1 MTSWT
6 LLILCQKEKRTLECL
21 VPTIKCSGSEI
32 THIISTHNSLTST
45 GYFSHS
51 LTSGLGT
58 AILLCAYEAE
68 IFSELNIEWLS
79 KWISNST
86 KGWCPSGPNNSSR
99 LSHPEKQHS
108 EKEGLSLFL
117 TARTFFP
124 EALNRLPSLS
134 SGQNCITCPFL
145 TNHWQEEWYYGWL
158 GPIGIYLLEPGI
170 RLLFSEAHGC
180 LKFV

>member
-1 MTSWT
+1 MLWFRNNTHYFHSQLTDQYW
-6 LLILCQKEKRTLECL
+6 LLF
-21 VPTIKCSGSEI
+21 P
-32 THIISTHNSLTST
+32 
-45 GYFSHS
+45 

-86 KGWCPSGPNNSSR
+86 KGWCPSGHNNSSR

-134 SGQNCITCPFL
+134 SGQNCITCSFL

-158 GPIGIYLLEPGI
+158 SPIGIYLLEPEI